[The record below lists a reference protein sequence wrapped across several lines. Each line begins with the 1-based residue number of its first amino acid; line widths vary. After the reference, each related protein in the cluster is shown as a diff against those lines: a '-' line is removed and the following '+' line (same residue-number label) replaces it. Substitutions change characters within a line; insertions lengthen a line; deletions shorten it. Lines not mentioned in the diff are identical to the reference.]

1 MVLLYVILI
10 IIILGGA
17 IYNSRRERF
26 TGKTR
31 YKQLRIDNNG
41 KSKYKFLSTV
51 KPNSN
56 YKINDTKIKMKCKY
70 KEQKLCGSDEPR
82 DCLVYRNDN
91 ILRCSTT
98 IDMTQNATCYCDE
111 DCCSNQ
117 CINNKCFDMIKS
129 NFDTYGYKPSTRP
142 RCRKK

>member
-1 MVLLYVILI
+1 MVLLYILLI

-26 TGKTR
+26 TCKNR
-31 YKQLRIDNNG
+31 YKRLRIDDNG

-51 KPNSN
+51 KPTSN
-56 YKINDTKIKMKCKY
+56 YKIYDKSNKMVCRY
-70 KEQKLCGSDEPR
+70 KEQKLCGSDESH

-91 ILRCSTT
+91 ILRCSPT

-111 DCCSNQ
+111 DCCSNK
-117 CINNKCFDMIKS
+117 CINNKCANMIKS
-129 NFDTYGYKPSTRP
+129 NFDEYGYKPSNTP
-142 RCRKK
+142 RCKKK

>member
-1 MVLLYVILI
+1 MVLLYIILI

-17 IYNSRRERF
+17 IYNSRRESF
-26 TGKTR
+26 TGKNR
-31 YKQLRIDNNG
+31 YKHVRIDNNG

-51 KPNSN
+51 KPTSK

-111 DCCSNQ
+111 DCCSNR

-129 NFDTYGYKPSTRP
+129 SFDIYGYKPLDQP

>member
-1 MVLLYVILI
+1 MVLLYILLI

-26 TGKTR
+26 TCKNSFKR
-31 YKQLRIDNNG
+31 LRVDNNG
-41 KSKYKFLSTV
+41 KSKYMFLSTV
-51 KPNSN
+51 KPISN
-56 YKINDTKIKMKCKY
+56 YKIYDKSSKMACRY
-70 KEQKLCGSDEPR
+70 IEQKLCGSDESR

-111 DCCSNQ
+111 DCCSHK
-117 CINNKCFDMIKS
+117 CINNKCANMIKS
-129 NFDTYGYKPSTRP
+129 NFDDYGYKPSNRP
-142 RCRKK
+142 RTNKI